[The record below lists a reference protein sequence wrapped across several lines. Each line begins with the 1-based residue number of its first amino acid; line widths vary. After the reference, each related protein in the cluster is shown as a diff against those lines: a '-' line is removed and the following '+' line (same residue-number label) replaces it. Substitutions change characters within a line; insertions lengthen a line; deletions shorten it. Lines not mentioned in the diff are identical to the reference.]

1 MPLPMSAR
9 RMSGSAS
16 KSFTFPTLFSF
27 SRSTTTGGGS
37 LWEDRVPQLIPIAES
52 TKNQRKLVVVFQ
64 YKPRSSSQPSTHLSQ
79 TTHRFTRL
87 TCFFSI
93 CQHGEGVISVKLDGD
108 KIVVVG
114 DGVDSVVLT
123 NMLRK
128 KMGHVELVKVGSAEA
143 KKEEKEADGSVIPVT
158 WTPHFNL
165 MPPIFGFLYEVTA
178 PGDFARRLL
187 HRIAVGPKPYALG
200 SSVISTHDQ
209 SIVTMSDRQLTC
221 KLPQS

>member
-52 TKNQRKLVVVFQ
+52 TK
-64 YKPRSSSQPSTHLSQ
+64 S
-79 TTHRFTRL
+79 
-87 TCFFSI
+87 
-93 CQHGEGVISVKLDGD
+93 VISVKLDGD

-128 KMGHVELVKVGSAEA
+128 KMGHAELVKVGSAEA

-165 MPPIFGFLYEVTA
+165 MPPVCEIRETYHD
-178 PGDFARRLL
+178 PC
-187 HRIAVGPKPYALG
+187 RI
-200 SSVISTHDQ
+200 
-209 SIVTMSDRQLTC
+209 M
-221 KLPQS
+221 